1 MHYQTSPDGASA
13 GHAAEPQDPRA
24 GERNGLL
31 RALPADEYARL
42 LPLLEPVELG
52 ARHVIWQAEAPIR
65 SVYFPRSCVLSLLTP
80 VEHEDPVESATVGR
94 EGMAGTPVVLGARTT
109 TVQAIAQ
116 VAGEAVRMDAERFV
130 AWLREED
137 GVLFPLLLRYA
148 QALQEQTAQSV
159 ACNRRHGIDERCARW
174 LLMTRDRVGADQ
186 FSLTHDFLA
195 FMLGVR
201 RASVTVAAGM
211 LQQAGLIRYSRGKVE
226 ILDRER
232 LELASCECYGLIRRK
247 YEQLLRTMPGDGES
261 PRPFRRAG
269 LA

>member
-1 MHYQTSPDGASA
+1 MPPSA
-13 GHAAEPQDPRA
+13 VAATTVGVPRDA
-24 GERNGLL
+24 LQAQERNRLL
-31 RALPADEYARL
+31 RALSPEAYAALR
-42 LPLLEPVELG
+42 PHLEPVELTTG
-52 ARHVIWQAEAPIR
+52 QVLWKADGPIHG
-65 SVYFPRSCVLSLLTP
+65 VYFPRTAVCSLLTP
-80 VEHEDPVESATVGR
+80 LADEAPVESATIGYEGLVGV
-94 EGMAGTPVVLGARTT
+94 PVVLGAPATHT
-109 TVQAIAQ
+109 QGLTQ
-116 VAGEAVRMDAERFV
+116 VTGTAARVDARRFRDWLTEA
-130 AWLREED
+130 D
-137 GVLFPLLLRYA
+137 GAFSLFLRYA
-148 QALQEQTAQSV
+148 QVLLEQTAQSV

-174 LLMTRDRVGADQ
+174 LLMTRDRVGADR
-186 FSLTHDFLA
+186 FALTHDFLA